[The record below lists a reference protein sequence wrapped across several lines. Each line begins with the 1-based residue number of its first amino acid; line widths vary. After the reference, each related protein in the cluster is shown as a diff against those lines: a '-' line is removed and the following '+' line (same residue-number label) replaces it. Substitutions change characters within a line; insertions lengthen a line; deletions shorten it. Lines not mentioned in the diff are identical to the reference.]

1 MDGRHKITDHR
12 GAISR
17 YAMPKIELT
26 KEDEGKQV
34 VNSKGRKVG
43 MVSKVRGGKAHVDPD
58 PDITD
63 RIRSKLGWGDT
74 DEDTYVLET
83 NRIKKVTDDEIRLKD

>member
-1 MDGRHKITDHR
+1 MNSRDKITNDR
-12 GAISR
+12 GTVPL

-26 KEDEGKQV
+26 KDDEGKQV
-34 VNSKGRKVG
+34 VNSKGDKIG

-74 DEDTYVLET
+74 DEDTYALET
-83 NRIKKVTDDEIRLKD
+83 KRIKKVTDKEIRLKD